1 MLSFRSSASES
12 SSPSRSPVAWSWFA
26 LLPVLGVAALLRF
39 IGLGLY
45 PGYIYDEYYYVPAA
59 LSLLGHPITRT
70 LAQAPAGYDP
80 NLLSAPPFAKEII
93 ALSIW
98 LFGNHPEAWR
108 LPSAVLGTIV
118 PLLVYGL
125 TRDLFPGHPRIAW
138 GTAALAAVDGLLV
151 TLSRV
156 ALLDSIALPLLI
168 ANGWGLWRVH
178 QMIQGI
184 RPWSAR
190 FIGIWGLGLGL
201 GFAAKWNGAQ
211 MILLSWIVLAW
222 DTPLWARH
230 PRKHQLM
237 LWLAPTFIALS
248 AYIVTYGYAWP
259 QGFRFSWLP
268 HEFFLG
274 WAVLQWQIIR
284 HMWHLQFFHP
294 WSTTTLSMITWARP
308 TAFIDQWGPHHT
320 LVRLWAFSD
329 PFVIWTGLGALAA
342 QGLAGLARIRQT
354 HRVPRLNPWLFLG
367 WWVVCLYGTWFLTA
381 RTKFD
386 YYFAYTMPALI
397 IAVVATIGLGWPH
410 WPVSWR
416 TLGVTVITV
425 IVSTT
430 LYLLPLWVAYPMSPG
445 FYHRYWWN
453 NAWNPKIHQTAQAA
467 ASVQRK
473 KETVP

>member
-1 MLSFRSSASES
+1 MLSFRTATAN
-12 SSPSRSPVAWSWFA
+12 SPSTTPSPAAWSWPA
-26 LLPVLGVAALLRF
+26 LLPVLALGALLRF
-39 IGLGLY
+39 VGLGLF
-45 PGYIYDEYYYVPAA
+45 PGYMYDEYYYVPAA

-93 ALSIW
+93 ALSIG

-108 LPSAVLGTIV
+108 LPSAVFGTAV
-118 PLLVYGL
+118 PLLLYGL

-138 GTAALAAVDGLLV
+138 GAAALAAVDGLSLS
-151 TLSRV
+151 LSRI

-178 QMIQGI
+178 QMLQGT
-184 RPWSAR
+184 RPWSDR
-190 FIGIWGLGLGL
+190 FLWIWGIGLGL

-222 DTPLWARH
+222 DIPLWTRLS
-230 PRKHQLM
+230 RQRRL
-237 LWLAPTFIALS
+237 LLGLAPTFIALG
-248 AYIVTYGYAWP
+248 AYLIPYGYAWP
-259 QGFRFSWLP
+259 QGFPQPWLP
-268 HEFFLG
+268 HDFFLG
-274 WAVLQWQIIR
+274 WAVLQWQILR

-294 WSTTTLSMITWARP
+294 WTTTTLSMIAWARP

-329 PFVIWTGLGALAA
+329 PFLIWTGLGALGVQA
-342 QGLAGLARIRQT
+342 LAGLRRLGQT
-354 HRVPRLNPWLFLG
+354 RRFPRLGAWLFLG
-367 WWVVCLYGTWFLTA
+367 WWVLCLYGTWFLSA

-397 IAVVATIGLGWPH
+397 IAAVATLGLGWVH
-410 WPVSWR
+410 WARSWR
-416 TLGVTVITV
+416 ILGCLVMTV

-430 LYLLPLWVAYPMSPG
+430 LYLLPLWIAYPMPPG

-453 NAWNPKIHQTAQAA
+453 NAWSPQIHHTASAA
-467 ASVQRK
+467 VPTHSK
-473 KETVP
+473 KETFS